1 MDIFLVFY
9 VLGLMMLFF
18 FMGAAIG
25 GAARSFKSYLFGVK
39 DNEFYCCEAQSAKDD
54 ALVANAAV
62 AGAALGSGVAA
73 QGMMNP
79 AADERQ
85 VVVEDRAAP
94 IEAVSEWQSSTADSL
109 EDVEFDGSVVRDET
123 ADIELEAGEI
133 ATPLNPEDVV
143 IDEGAAEMD
152 VVRAEPPL
160 EESVTEAPA
169 VVDEALTAVDGV
181 PETDG
186 ETQDVSGSDDMIAG
200 PLTDTPYEQRFDYD
214 KPVSESAIEDQS
226 GYEERF
232 SYSEDEAAGKIR
244 ESHRLFGKEE
254 RAQREASW
262 RERYNGDN
270 RRIIAP
276 AAGVIDDKE
285 AVTLQA
291 GEQSDDAADDGGP
304 YEERFAYD
312 GRSGEEQTESGDYE
326 QRFDYREGETVET
339 TEAVEGTQALAES
352 PVEAEAPITE
362 AVVETESPASPVLD
376 DGDAALVASVEAPPI
391 DSDDLQQ
398 IKYISTGLEKK
409 LNLLGVYKLSQIA
422 QWSGDDIDNI
432 AEQLEMKGKIEEEG
446 WVSQAQSIL
455 DAAKTET
462 QGGAGNGGLVSGLL
476 STLSELDKIEDM
488 SEHEK
493 TMLSNNGV
501 TSLSQIANWSG
512 RDMSWVAEL
521 LDMNDLVRVSTWVST
536 AKGLV
541 QGSSVIEAIDGRDE
555 VIGETE
561 DDLKRIRG
569 IDAETEARLKEMGV
583 KSYAQIADFEQ
594 ADMDRVNDALGTSG
608 RVERQ
613 YWVVQAKVLRD
624 GGETDF
630 SKLYDGSV

>member
-1 MDIFLVFY
+1 
-9 VLGLMMLFF
+9 ML
-18 FMGAAIG
+18 
-25 GAARSFKSYLFGVK
+25 
-39 DNEFYCCEAQSAKDD
+39 D
-54 ALVANAAV
+54 
-62 AGAALGSGVAA
+62 
-73 QGMMNP
+73 
-79 AADERQ
+79 
-85 VVVEDRAAP
+85 
-94 IEAVSEWQSSTADSL
+94 
-109 EDVEFDGSVVRDET
+109 
-123 ADIELEAGEI
+123 
-133 ATPLNPEDVV
+133 
-143 IDEGAAEMD
+143 
-152 VVRAEPPL
+152 
-160 EESVTEAPA
+160 
-169 VVDEALTAVDGV
+169 
-181 PETDG
+181 DG
-186 ETQDVSGSDDMIAG
+186 EPT
-200 PLTDTPYEQRFDYD
+200 
-214 KPVSESAIEDQS
+214 
-226 GYEERF
+226 
-232 SYSEDEAAGKIR
+232 
-244 ESHRLFGKEE
+244 
-254 RAQREASW
+254 
-262 RERYNGDN
+262 
-270 RRIIAP
+270 
-276 AAGVIDDKE
+276 
-285 AVTLQA
+285 
-291 GEQSDDAADDGGP
+291 ADDGGP

-312 GRSGEEQTESGDYE
+312 GRSGEEQAESGDYE

-362 AVVETESPASPVLD
+362 TVVETESPASPVLD
-376 DGDAALVASVEAPPI
+376 AGDAALLASVEAPPI

>member
-1 MDIFLVFY
+1 
-9 VLGLMMLFF
+9 ML
-18 FMGAAIG
+18 
-25 GAARSFKSYLFGVK
+25 
-39 DNEFYCCEAQSAKDD
+39 D
-54 ALVANAAV
+54 
-62 AGAALGSGVAA
+62 
-73 QGMMNP
+73 
-79 AADERQ
+79 
-85 VVVEDRAAP
+85 
-94 IEAVSEWQSSTADSL
+94 
-109 EDVEFDGSVVRDET
+109 
-123 ADIELEAGEI
+123 
-133 ATPLNPEDVV
+133 
-143 IDEGAAEMD
+143 
-152 VVRAEPPL
+152 
-160 EESVTEAPA
+160 
-169 VVDEALTAVDGV
+169 
-181 PETDG
+181 DG
-186 ETQDVSGSDDMIAG
+186 EPT
-200 PLTDTPYEQRFDYD
+200 
-214 KPVSESAIEDQS
+214 
-226 GYEERF
+226 
-232 SYSEDEAAGKIR
+232 
-244 ESHRLFGKEE
+244 
-254 RAQREASW
+254 
-262 RERYNGDN
+262 
-270 RRIIAP
+270 
-276 AAGVIDDKE
+276 
-285 AVTLQA
+285 
-291 GEQSDDAADDGGP
+291 ADDGGP

-312 GRSGEEQTESGDYE
+312 GRSGEEQAESGDYEQRFDYREGETVETTEAVEGTQALAESPVEAEAPITEAVVETESPASPVLDDGEPTADDGGPYEERFAYDGRSGEEQAESGDYE